1 MAKKRAGKTVEKAK
15 PKERDHDLQTW
26 AKLGGGVLEDDLG
39 DGSTEGERIMAKGN
53 AIVRGWLAPR
63 QWRPDERANPFIDPF
78 I

>member
-26 AKLGGGVLEDDLG
+26 IRLGQGATGDESDDGL
-39 DGSTEGERIMAKGN
+39 TEGERIVARGN
-53 AIVRGWLAPR
+53 RIVRGWLAPR